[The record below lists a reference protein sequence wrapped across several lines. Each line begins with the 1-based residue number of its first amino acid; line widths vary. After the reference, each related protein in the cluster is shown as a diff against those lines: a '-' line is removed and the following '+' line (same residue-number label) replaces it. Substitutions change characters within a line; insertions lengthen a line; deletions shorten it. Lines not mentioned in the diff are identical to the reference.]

1 MKQHMNKL
9 WAKIVTFLGMTGAAF
24 LFCLSFLTAWYH
36 IELVA
41 MLINVA
47 CVVVFI
53 PCFSFQ
59 LRSAGHW
66 EGHEGLYLTWLDR
79 IPLDF
84 YLAAGFTML
93 MIGWDSYDSETMF
106 ICIFIVIFMAALLVP
121 SLAARYKTGTLW
133 TNTLLHRLWRLVQRY
148 AGTFLRNLVNMLRS
162 IPLVW
167 SALAILLGLS
177 AIDLLFLAWDSRM
190 TTISIWTIVRCV
202 VILLLLY
209 VMLDIRKLLKAG
221 EEMAA
226 GDFSHQVSVTCPLPA
241 VQEHA
246 GHLNSIQS
254 GLQKAVDERMKS
266 ERLKTELITNVS
278 HDIKTPLTSIVN
290 YVDLLSKTDITDP
303 TAREY
308 ITVLERQAQRL
319 RKLTEDLVE
328 ASKAATGNIAVHL
341 LPTDLNVL
349 LSQVCG
355 EYEQRLGE
363 KNLSLVFTPA
373 EHAPHIMADGQLL
386 WRVLDN
392 LLGNVCKYAMPGTR
406 VYITAET
413 ADGRANLSIKNIS
426 LYPITVSG
434 EELTERF
441 VRGDS
446 ARSTEGSGLGLSI
459 AASLTELQQ
468 GRFAIH
474 VDGDLFK
481 ATLTFPTCDA
491 ALMEA

>member
-1 MKQHMNKL
+1 MNKHLNKL
-9 WAKIVTFLGMTGAAF
+9 WAKAVTLVPMAVSAF
-24 LFCLSFLTAWYH
+24 VFCLSFFSAWFYLEFWA
-36 IELVA
+36 I
-41 MLINVA
+41 LINMA

-66 EGHEGLYLTWLDR
+66 EGHDDIHLTWLDR
-79 IPLDF
+79 IPLDV
-84 YLAAGFTML
+84 YLTAALFVFMVGTDA
-93 MIGWDSYDSETMF
+93 WDAER
-106 ICIFIVIFMAALLVP
+106 IFLCKIVLIAMAALLVS
-121 SLAARYKTGTLW
+121 SLAARYKARTLW
-133 TNTLLHRLWRLVQRY
+133 TNTLLCRLWLLLRRHVGGFL
-148 AGTFLRNLVNMLRS
+148 AGLGRVLRS

-167 SALAILLGLS
+167 STLAILLVLS
-177 AIDLLFLAWDSRM
+177 AVDFLFLAWESSM
-190 TTISIWTIVRCV
+190 GIVLTWVLARVV
-202 VILLLLY
+202 VILLVLY
-209 VMLDIRKLLKAG
+209 VILDIRSLMKSA
-221 EEMAA
+221 EAMST
-226 GDFSHQVSVTCPLPA
+226 GDFSQAAKATCPLPA
-241 VQEHA
+241 IQSHA
-246 GHLNSIQS
+246 DHLNAIQS
-254 GLQKAVDERMKS
+254 GLQKAVDEQIRS

-290 YVDLLSKTDITDP
+290 YVDLLGKTDITDP

-308 ITVLERQAQRL
+308 IAVLERQSQRL

-328 ASKAATGNIAVHL
+328 ASKAATGNISVNL

-363 KNLSLVFTPA
+363 KNLQTVFTPA
-373 EHAPHIMADGQLL
+373 PDEPHIVADGQLL

-392 LLGNVCKYAMPGTR
+392 LMSNVCKYAMPGTR
-406 VYITAET
+406 VYLTSHTDGGCAHIT
-413 ADGRANLSIKNIS
+413 LKNIS

-446 ARSTEGSGLGLSI
+446 SRSTEGSGLGLSI
-459 AASLTELQQ
+459 AASLTELQK
-468 GRFAIH
+468 GHFAIH

-481 ATLTFPTCDA
+481 VQLAFPVCVA
-491 ALMEA
+491 IASE

>member
-9 WAKIVTFLGMTGAAF
+9 WAKIVTFLGMAGSAF
-24 LFCLSFLTAWYH
+24 CFCVSFLPAWFH
-36 IELVA
+36 IEVVA
-41 MLINVA
+41 MAVNVA
-47 CVVVFI
+47 CVVVFV

-84 YLAAGFTML
+84 YLAAAFTML
-93 MIGWDSYDSETMF
+93 MIGMNSWDGETHF
-106 ICIFIVIFMAALLVP
+106 ICVCIVAFMAALLIP

-133 TNTLLHRLWRLVQRY
+133 TNTLLHRLWRLVQRC
-148 AGTFLRNLVNMLRS
+148 GGSFLRSVGTMLRS

-167 SALAILLGLS
+167 SSLAVLLAIS
-177 AIDLLFLAWDSRM
+177 AVDLLFLAWDSRM
-190 TTISIWTIVRCV
+190 TTISIWTIVRVV
-202 VILLLLY
+202 VILLLLF
-209 VMLDIRKLLKAG
+209 VLADIRSLMKVA
-221 EEMAA
+221 EAMAA
-226 GDFSHQVSVTCPLPA
+226 GDFSQQAKVNCPLPA
-241 VQEHA
+241 IQEHA
-246 GHLNSIQS
+246 DHLNSIQS
-254 GLQKAVDERMKS
+254 GLQKAVDQQIQS

-308 ITVLERQAQRL
+308 IAVLERQAQRL

-328 ASKAATGNIAVHL
+328 ASKAATGNIPVHL
-341 LPTDLNVL
+341 APTDLNVL

-355 EYEQRLGE
+355 EYEQRLEE
-363 KNLSLVFTPA
+363 KRLQMVFTPD
-373 EHAPHIMADGQLL
+373 ESHPHIMADGQLL

-392 LLGNVCKYAMPGTR
+392 LMGNVCKYAMPGTR
-406 VYITAET
+406 VYLTVERS
-413 ADGRANLSIKNIS
+413 DGHAQLTLKDIS
-426 LYPITVSG
+426 LYPLTVSG

-446 ARSTEGSGLGLSI
+446 SRSTEGSGLGLSI
-459 AASLTELQQ
+459 AASLTELQK
-468 GRFAIH
+468 GHFAIH

-481 ATLTFPTCDA
+481 AQLTFPTCEA
-491 ALMEA
+491 ALIEA